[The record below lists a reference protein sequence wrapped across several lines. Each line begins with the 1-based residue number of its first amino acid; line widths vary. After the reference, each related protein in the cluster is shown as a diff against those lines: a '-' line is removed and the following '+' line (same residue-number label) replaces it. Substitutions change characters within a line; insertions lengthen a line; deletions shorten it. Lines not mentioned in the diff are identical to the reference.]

1 MVVYVASFY
10 DGNINV
16 NLIWFTHVG
25 LALRAGPRSRL
36 TDNMWVGYK
45 LSFRQI
51 KLNCRIE

>member
-45 LSFRQI
+45 LPFSQI